1 MPYPGYP
8 GVDIELWINCRC
20 TVRPVLAEEVLVA
33 AFKDYTPEQRKKA
46 HTLPDGSYPIEDC
59 ADLKNAIQAIG
70 RAKDPAKAKAHIRT
84 QKSRLGCPD
93 VELPD
98 TWSAGWCAPSEEE
111 ALTAADGER
120 TATVIVALPD
130 PDDQVHNIG
139 DEDKHL
145 TIAYLGNPLDG
156 DIDAI
161 KAAVATLAAQT
172 EPLVV
177 MVSGQGEL
185 GAEGAQVWL
194 CEDPALNVIR
204 QWLADEPE
212 VGGVMQAAETHPHF
226 VPHVTS
232 GYGEAPDG
240 MADINEI
247 AFDRLAVW
255 HAGQQFEY
263 PLGGEMPEN
272 DTSEVE
278 TDDKPREGKFT
289 ELLNEAAKNGVHEG
303 QRDVFAAA
311 PPVTPG
317 YGVLT
322 VEGTWSGDKRRFTEG
337 AVRTRPLPL
346 PLNWQRMSDE
356 GHKKSVTV
364 FKIARTERVGNEIRY
379 SGNFIA
385 NPESDEVQ
393 ALIAEFGR
401 FGVSIDADDVDMEF
415 NEATDAE
422 QEGLTFTNARS
433 CGGSIVQIPAF
444 HEAYIALGVEPD
456 DFFDGGTPLES
467 EGESMVASIEMAD
480 LAPGKTEDGP
490 GWLTNYEDTDR
501 LRDWWA
507 SAESGVNWGVPG
519 DFNRCRVKAAEYVK
533 PQYLS
538 GFCANR
544 HYDALGFWPGQEAS
558 VADVL
563 ESTDPA
569 PALSLVASTY
579 GNLKAPHEWF
589 AMEEIT
595 DNPKGCPLTITE
607 DGQVYGH
614 VAAWKACHGNT
625 QAYGEC
631 RVAPRSASNY
641 SQFLLGETLTT
652 EGTVAT
658 GCLTIGGGH
667 ANGRLRLREA
677 ARHYDDAT
685 SAFADVTCIDGEVG
699 IWVCGWVR
707 PGTPEEMVVAARAS
721 KLSGDWRKAGSNWE
735 MIAALAVNAPGYQ
748 IPRVAAGIVDGEQ
761 ISLVAANVV
770 VHDTI
775 PVPEHFDTELLADQ
789 IVARIEA
796 RQKAKVDMAALRAR
810 FEQKVSV

>member
-1 MPYPGYP
+1 
-8 GVDIELWINCRC
+8 
-20 TVRPVLAEEVLVA
+20 VL
-33 AFKDYTPEQRKKA
+33 KDYTAEERKKA
-46 HTLPDGSYPIEDC
+46 HTLPDGSFPIEDC

-84 QKSRLGCPD
+84 QKSRLGCPE

-98 TWSAGWCAPSEEE
+98 TWASGWCAPSEEE
-111 ALTAADGER
+111 FASEDG
-120 TATVIVALPD
+120 V
-130 PDDQVHNIG
+130 PDDSGQSGYEGVTHAGLAVQASDTGRVLLIQRSLDQDDAPDVQGTWEFPGGSLEG
-139 DEDKHL
+139 DEDPE
-145 TIAYLGNPLDG
+145 T
-156 DIDAI
+156 
-161 KAAVATLAAQT
+161 AARR
-172 EPLVV
+172 EF
-177 MVSGQGEL
+177 
-185 GAEGAQVWL
+185 
-194 CEDPALNVIR
+194 CE
-204 QWLADEPE
+204 E
-212 VGGVMQAAETHPHF
+212 VGCLCPEGEITGGWRSEDGIYQGF
-226 VPHVTS
+226 VLTC
-232 GYGEAPDG
+232 
-240 MADINEI
+240 DIERE
-247 AFDRLAVW
+247 AFDRLNPEVAEMENPDDPKRRKPDVAAWFSIEQIKALGPNLRPEVHNTDWSQFSQGGGDVW
-255 HAGQQFEY
+255 QSE
-263 PLGGEMPEN
+263 PEPEEDPMPETETK
-272 DTSEVE
+272 DTEMASV
-278 TDDKPREGKFT
+278 TDI
-289 ELLNEAAKNGVHEG
+289 
-303 QRDVFAAA
+303 FADT
-311 PPVTPG
+311 PPVTYG
-317 YGVLT
+317 HGVLT
-322 VEGTWSGDKRRFTEG
+322 VEGTWSGDKRRFSEG

-346 PLNWQRMSDE
+346 PLSWQRSSDE

-364 FKIARTERVGNEIRY
+364 YKIDRVERVGNEIRY
-379 SGNFIA
+379 SGNFIVNA
-385 NPESDEVQ
+385 ESDEVQ

-401 FGVSIDADDVDMEF
+401 FGVSIDADDVTMEF
-415 NEATDAE
+415 NEASDTE
-422 QEGLTFTNARS
+422 QEGLTFSDARS

-444 HEAYIALGVEPD
+444 HEAYIALGPAPD
-456 DFFDGGTPLES
+456 DFFEGGTPLDS
-467 EGESMVASIEMAD
+467 GGESMVASIEAD
-480 LAPGKTEDGP
+480 TFVDIAPGKTEDGP

-519 DFNRCRVKAAEYVK
+519 DFNRCRVKAAEHVK

-558 VADVL
+558 VADSL

-569 PALSLVASTY
+569 EALTLVASTY
-579 GNLKAPHEWF
+579 GNIKAPHEWF
-589 AMEEIT
+589 EMEEVT

-614 VAAWKACHGNT
+614 VAVWDSCHGNT
-625 QAYGEC
+625 AAYGKC
-631 RVAPRSASNY
+631 RVAPRSASGY

-652 EGTVAT
+652 EGAVAT

-667 ANGRLRLREA
+667 APGNLRLREA

-685 SAFADVTCIDGEVG
+685 SVFADVTCMDGDMG

-770 VHDTI
+770 VADTE
-775 PVPEHFDTELLADQ
+775 PVPATFDAEALADQ

-796 RQKAKVDMAALRAR
+796 RQQAKVDMAALRAR
-810 FEQKVSV
+810 FEQKASI